1 MLLPAA
7 VASDHSTS
15 HIVQSLVTNLVIAAA
30 KGVAALYTGSGAMLA
45 ETLHSA
51 ADCAN
56 QVLLLVGVNRAKRPP
71 DAAHPL
77 GYGRAAYFWSFMV
90 AQLLF
95 AGGGVYSIYEGVH
108 KIQHPDPVERV
119 WLGLTI
125 LGFSLVLEGRATLA
139 NLQEMR
145 KRAKGK
151 PLMRYIRDTK
161 DGDLV
166 VVFGENSAA
175 TLGLIFAMAAIC
187 LASLTGDA
195 RWDGIGT
202 LVIGVILVSVALF
215 LAIEI
220 KSLLVGEAADPEIEA
235 AAREIAKKHPH
246 LEQVLSVITMQQG
259 PGEVMVALKVRFCSE
274 LTGDQ
279 ICDAINDFETAMR
292 QRCPEAKWLFLEP
305 DIIHSGSKTGPHV
318 SRN

>member
-1 MLLPAA
+1 M
-7 VASDHSTS
+7 ASDSTS
-15 HIVQSLVTNLVIAAA
+15 HILQSLVTNAVIAAA
-30 KGVAALYTGSGAMLA
+30 KGVAALFTGSGAMLA

-51 ADCAN
+51 ADCGN
-56 QVLLLVGVNRAKRPP
+56 QLLLLMGVSQAKRPP

-77 GYGRAAYFWSFMV
+77 GYGRSAYFWSFMV

-95 AGGGVYSIYEGVH
+95 LGGGVYSIYEGVH
-108 KIQHPDPVERV
+108 KIQHPDPVEKV

-125 LGFSLVLEGRATLA
+125 LGFSLVLETRATWL
-139 NLQEMR
+139 NVREMR

-151 PLMRYIRDTK
+151 PLLRYIRDTK

-175 TLGLIFAMAAIC
+175 TLGLIFAMLAIALAAV
-187 LASLTGDA
+187 TGDA

-202 LVIGVILVSVALF
+202 LVIGIILVSVAAF

-235 AAREIAKKHPH
+235 AAREIAKEHRH
-246 LEQVLSVITMQQG
+246 LKEVLQVITMQQG
-259 PGEVMVALKVRFCSE
+259 PGEVLVSLKVRFCSE

-279 ICDAINDFETAMR
+279 ICEVINEFEAALR
-292 QRCPEAKWLFLEP
+292 KRCPEARWLFLEP
-305 DIIHSGSKTGPHV
+305 DIVHSKATTEARASL
-318 SRN
+318 N